1 MPQRMTYSALQLHE
15 MWAAGDSREEIAAA
29 LGCSTSHVQELC
41 RRHKL
46 PRRQRPVKEIFENDP
61 TPEQIAERAAEIRER
76 HMAEM
81 RAMA

>member
-1 MPQRMTYSALQLHE
+1 MPPRLKYSALQLHE
-15 MWAAGDSREEIAAA
+15 MWAAGDSRDEIAAA

-46 PRRQRPVKEIFENDP
+46 PPRQRAVKEIFESDP
-61 TPEQIAERAAEIRER
+61 TPDEIERAKAEIKAR

-81 RAMA
+81 REMR